1 MSEAGTDPK
10 NLEGLTPLQR
20 RRLIDREEWKAF
32 WQVQKIEAQG
42 NILPT
47 IRYYGWRLADIPVTW
62 FREKI
67 VEPLRDRNR
76 LPYYQRK
83 LSRAPE
89 IDQCGVNDY
98 ACRYEANEQFRLDKL
113 IDFYIM
119 ETLRGRVDRCLQCN
133 SHSWKNCAQAIWDM
147 EETEYNWFVKYGELG
162 SEGDVADCYMKQKHR
177 LIWERRHPEIMAE
190 RQRQYELQKEKLKKG
205 EFDMSFWKKGLFWMD
220 KKNYEPSALYE
231 WELSKPPNEADKP
244 LSKDWQY
251 YKKVSQDPEFD
262 KAQGKQS
269 KLIPFSF

>member
-98 ACRYEANEQFRLDKL
+98 VR
-113 IDFYIM
+113 I
-119 ETLRGRVDRCLQCN
+119 
-133 SHSWKNCAQAIWDM
+133 
-147 EETEYNWFVKYGELG
+147 
-162 SEGDVADCYMKQKHR
+162 SEIYPICGG
-177 LIWERRHPEIMAE
+177 P
-190 RQRQYELQKEKLKKG
+190 
-205 EFDMSFWKKGLFWMD
+205 
-220 KKNYEPSALYE
+220 
-231 WELSKPPNEADKP
+231 
-244 LSKDWQY
+244 
-251 YKKVSQDPEFD
+251 
-262 KAQGKQS
+262 
-269 KLIPFSF
+269 